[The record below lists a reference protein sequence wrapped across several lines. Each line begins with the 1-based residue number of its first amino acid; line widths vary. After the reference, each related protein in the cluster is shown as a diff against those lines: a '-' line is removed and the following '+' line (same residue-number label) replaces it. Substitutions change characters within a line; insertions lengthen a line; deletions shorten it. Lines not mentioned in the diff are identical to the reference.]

1 MLNKFSIVDKLLL
14 AAALLSLIYS
24 EVMFFRGDTNAAIF
38 VGLWVPSII
47 GFGIYLNL
55 LKNKK
60 HD

>member
-1 MLNKFSIVDKLLL
+1 MLNKFSIADKLLL